1 MKRTSTVKYKVEV
14 APVLSVPV
22 PVPLTWATPMS
33 PLKSVM
39 VDGSLPNG
47 GEASADPG
55 KLK

>member
-1 MKRTSTVKYKVEV
+1 MKRTSTVKYRVEV

-22 PVPLTWATPMS
+22 PVPLTWATPIS
-33 PLKSVM
+33 PLKSVT

-47 GEASADPG
+47 GGASADPG